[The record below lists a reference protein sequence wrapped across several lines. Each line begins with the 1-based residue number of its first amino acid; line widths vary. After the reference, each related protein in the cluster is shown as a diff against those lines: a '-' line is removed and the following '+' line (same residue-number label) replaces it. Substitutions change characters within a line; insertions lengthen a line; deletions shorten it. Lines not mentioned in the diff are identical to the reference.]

1 MKWFKLFLLNFVGV
15 LNDNFMKHCI
25 IFVSV
30 GWIMP
35 EWMTQSQLI
44 SAVSAALV
52 LPYLLLSPY
61 SGEIAERFPKQKI
74 VRMMKMLELPIVLLA
89 GIGFWIESVW
99 IVLLAVL
106 LMGTQSC
113 LYSPAKYG
121 LIRDVDGERGVA
133 FGSGMFEMMAFLG
146 ILIGTVLAAYLSDHY
161 AWWIVAVIMIVLAI
175 IGFILSKILGIVE
188 TQYIASQALKANPK
202 VETQYIA
209 SQALKANPKVEPQ
222 YIASQTLKANPK
234 VETQYIASQTL
245 KAKSKV
251 ETQYI
256 ASPQEQNSRPQN
268 FASLHL
274 LNPIRFL
281 IASYQFASQYNGLNL
296 AIYGASLLWLLGGL
310 LQMNVVL
317 HCTRTLGMT
326 NTQSSIILSMA
337 AVGIAIGCSVAGKLI
352 ENRNKQN
359 FIIGGLIG
367 VALALIIVLIFKP
380 EGWALGV
387 LIFLIAFCGGIFQV
401 PCLAIVQSA
410 DIGRKLGSMLAYLNL
425 LTFIFVL
432 IGTVIFSIVTVFTNQ
447 SSYAVFVVMLIITLL
462 SLVLFILKDRE

>member
-30 GWIMP
+30 GWVMP

-61 SGEIAERFPKQKI
+61 SGKIAERFQKLNI
-74 VRMMKMLELPIVLLA
+74 VRMMKLLELPIVVLA
-89 GIGFWIESVW
+89 GVGFWIESVW

-121 LIRDVDGERGVA
+121 LIRDVEGEKGVA

-161 AWWIVAVIMIVLAI
+161 AWWIVTVIMIVLAI
-175 IGFILSKILGIVE
+175 IGFILSKVLDIVE
-188 TQYIASQALKANPK
+188 TQYFAS
-202 VETQYIA
+202 
-209 SQALKANPKVEPQ
+209 S
-222 YIASQTLKANPK
+222 
-234 VETQYIASQTL
+234 
-245 KAKSKV
+245 
-251 ETQYI
+251 
-256 ASPQEQNSRPQN
+256 QEQNSEAQN
-268 FASLHL
+268 QVSLHV

-281 IASYQFASQYNGLNL
+281 IDSYKFASQYKGLNR

-317 HCTRTLGMT
+317 HCTRTLEMS
-326 NTQSSIILSMA
+326 NTQSSLILSMA

-380 EGWALGV
+380 ERWALGV
-387 LIFLIAFCGGIFQV
+387 LIFLTAFSGGMFQV

-410 DIGRKLGSMLAYLNL
+410 NIGRKLGSVLAYLNL

-432 IGTVIFSIVTVFTNQ
+432 IGTVIFSIITVLTDQN
-447 SSYAVFVVMLIITLL
+447 SYAVFIVMLIITIL
-462 SLVLFILKDRE
+462 SAGMFAFEKR

>member
-106 LMGTQSC
+106 LMGAQSC

-121 LIRDVDGERGVA
+121 LIRDVEGEKGVA

-161 AWWIVAVIMIVLAI
+161 AWWIVTVIMIVLAI
-175 IGFILSKILGIVE
+175 IGFILSKVLDIVE
-188 TQYIASQALKANPK
+188 TQYIAS
-202 VETQYIA
+202 
-209 SQALKANPKVEPQ
+209 S
-222 YIASQTLKANPK
+222 
-234 VETQYIASQTL
+234 
-245 KAKSKV
+245 
-251 ETQYI
+251 
-256 ASPQEQNSRPQN
+256 QEQNSEAQN
-268 FASLHL
+268 QASLHIF
-274 LNPIRFL
+274 NPIRFL
-281 IASYQFASQYNGLNL
+281 IDSYKFASQYKGLNL

-317 HCTRTLGMT
+317 HCTRTLGMS
-326 NTQSSIILSMA
+326 NTASSLILSMA

-380 EGWALGV
+380 ERWALGV
-387 LIFLIAFCGGIFQV
+387 LIFLIAVSGGMFQV

-410 DIGRKLGSMLAYLNL
+410 NIGRKLGSVLAYLNL

-432 IGTVIFSIVTVFTNQ
+432 IGTVIFSIITVLTDQN
-447 SSYAVFVVMLIITLL
+447 SYAVFIVMLIITIL
-462 SLVLFILKDRE
+462 SAGMFAFEKR

>member
-30 GWIMP
+30 GWVMP

-61 SGEIAERFPKQKI
+61 SGKIAERFQKLNI
-74 VRMMKMLELPIVLLA
+74 VRMMKLLELPIVVLA
-89 GIGFWIESVW
+89 GVGFWIESVW

-121 LIRDVDGERGVA
+121 LIRDVEGEKGVA

-161 AWWIVAVIMIVLAI
+161 AWWIVTVIMIVLAI
-175 IGFILSKILGIVE
+175 IGFILSKVLDIVE
-188 TQYIASQALKANPK
+188 TQYFAS
-202 VETQYIA
+202 
-209 SQALKANPKVEPQ
+209 S
-222 YIASQTLKANPK
+222 
-234 VETQYIASQTL
+234 
-245 KAKSKV
+245 
-251 ETQYI
+251 
-256 ASPQEQNSRPQN
+256 QEQNSEAQN
-268 FASLHL
+268 QASLHV

-281 IASYQFASQYNGLNL
+281 IDSYKFASQYKGLNR

-317 HCTRTLGMT
+317 HCTRTLGMS
-326 NTQSSIILSMA
+326 NTASSIILSMA

-380 EGWALGV
+380 ERWALGV
-387 LIFLIAFCGGIFQV
+387 LIFLTAFSGGMFQV

-410 DIGRKLGSMLAYLNL
+410 NIGRKLGSVLAYLNL

-432 IGTVIFSIVTVFTNQ
+432 IGTVIFSIITVLTDQN
-447 SSYAVFVVMLIITLL
+447 SYAVFIVMLIITIL
-462 SLVLFILKDRE
+462 SAGMFAFEKR

>member
-1 MKWFKLFLLNFVGV
+1 MFLCSFVFFFMRWFKLFLLNFVGV

-30 GWIMP
+30 GWVMP

-44 SAVSAALV
+44 AAVSAALV

-61 SGEIAERFPKQKI
+61 SGEIAERFEKQRI
-74 VRMMKMLELPIVLLA
+74 VRLMKMLELPIVILA
-89 GIGFWIESVW
+89 VVGFFVESVW

-106 LMGTQSC
+106 LMGMQSC

-161 AWWIVAVIMIVLAI
+161 EWWLVSSVMVGLAL
-175 IGFILSKILGIVE
+175 IGWRLSVILGIKE
-188 TQYIASQALKANPK
+188 LECDSQYNTDR
-202 VETQYIA
+202 VM
-209 SQALKANPKVEPQ
+209 
-222 YIASQTLKANPK
+222 
-234 VETQYIASQTL
+234 
-245 KAKSKV
+245 
-251 ETQYI
+251 
-256 ASPQEQNSRPQN
+256 R
-268 FASLHL
+268 
-274 LNPIRFL
+274 NPIKFL
-281 IASYQFASQYNGLNL
+281 IQSYKFASQYDGLNV

-317 HCTRTLGMT
+317 HCTRTLEMT
-326 NTQSSIILSMA
+326 NTASSIVLAMA

-352 ENRNKQN
+352 EKRDKKG

-367 VALALIIVLIFKP
+367 VALTLSIVLIFRP
-380 EGWALGV
+380 QGWILGAMV
-387 LIFLIAFCGGIFQV
+387 FLIAFSGGMFQV
-401 PCLAIVQSA
+401 PCLATVQSA
-410 DIGRKLGSMLAYLNL
+410 DIGRRLGGMLAYLNL

-432 IGTVIFSIVTVFTNQ
+432 IGTAVFSIITALSAQNSYVVF
-447 SSYAVFVVMLIITLL
+447 AVMLIITIL
-462 SLVLFILKDRE
+462 SMFVFVVRDRKK

>member
-1 MKWFKLFLLNFVGV
+1 MRWLKLFLLNFIGV

-30 GWIMP
+30 GWVMP

-44 SAVSAALV
+44 AAVSAALV

-61 SGEIAERFPKQKI
+61 SGDIAERFQKQKI
-74 VRMMKMLELPIVLLA
+74 VRLMKLMEIPIVALA
-89 GIGFWIESVW
+89 GVGFWIESVW

-121 LIRDVDGERGVA
+121 LIRDVEGEKGVA

-188 TQYIASQALKANPK
+188 TQYIASQ
-202 VETQYIA
+202 T
-209 SQALKANPKVEPQ
+209 LKANPKVEPQ
-222 YIASQTLKANPK
+222 YIAS
-234 VETQYIASQTL
+234 
-245 KAKSKV
+245 
-251 ETQYI
+251 
-256 ASPQEQNSRPQN
+256 PQEQISRPQN
-268 FASLHL
+268 LVSLHL

-337 AVGIAIGCSVAGKLI
+337 AVGITIGCSVAGKLI

-380 EGWALGV
+380 EEWVLGV

-401 PCLAIVQSA
+401 PCLATVQSA

>member
-1 MKWFKLFLLNFVGV
+1 MKWLKLFLLNFVGV

-30 GWIMP
+30 GWVMP

-61 SGEIAERFPKQKI
+61 SGEIAERFQKQKI
-74 VRMMKMLELPIVLLA
+74 VRLMKLMEVPIVALA
-89 GIGFWIESVW
+89 GVGFWIESVW

-121 LIRDVDGERGVA
+121 LIRDVEGEKGVA
-133 FGSGMFEMMAFLG
+133 FGSGMFEMMVFLG

-161 AWWIVAVIMIVLAI
+161 AWWLVAIIMLILAI

-188 TQYIASQALKANPK
+188 P
-202 VETQYIA
+202 
-209 SQALKANPKVEPQ
+209 
-222 YIASQTLKANPK
+222 
-234 VETQYIASQTL
+234 
-245 KAKSKV
+245 
-251 ETQYI
+251 QYI
-256 ASPQEQNSRPQN
+256 ASPQEQNLRPQN

-380 EGWALGV
+380 EEWVLGV

-401 PCLAIVQSA
+401 PCLAMVQSA

>member
-1 MKWFKLFLLNFVGV
+1 MRWLKLFLLNFVGV

-30 GWIMP
+30 GWVMP

-61 SGEIAERFPKQKI
+61 SGEIAERFEKQKI
-74 VRMMKMLELPIVLLA
+74 VRLMKLLELPIVALA

-106 LMGTQSC
+106 LMGAQSC

-146 ILIGTVLAAYLSDHY
+146 ILVGTIIAAYISDNY
-161 AWWIVAVIMIVLAI
+161 AWWIVAGIMIILALL
-175 IGFILSKILGIVE
+175 GWGLSLFLGIKEGEVE
-188 TQYIASQALKANPK
+188 
-202 VETQYIA
+202 
-209 SQALKANPKVEPQ
+209 
-222 YIASQTLKANPK
+222 QTK
-234 VETQYIASQTL
+234 E
-245 KAKSKV
+245 
-251 ETQYI
+251 
-256 ASPQEQNSRPQN
+256 SR
-268 FASLHL
+268 
-274 LNPIRFL
+274 NPIRFL
-281 IASYQFASQYNGLNL
+281 VESYRFASEHKGLNK
-296 AIYGASLLWLLGGL
+296 AVFGASLLWLLGGL

-317 HCTRTLGMT
+317 HCTRTLGMS
-326 NTQSSIILSMA
+326 NTASSIILAMA
-337 AVGIAIGCSVAGKLI
+337 AVGIAVGCSVAGKLI
-352 ENRNKQN
+352 ENRNKRN
-359 FIIGGLIG
+359 FIIGGLVG
-367 VALALIIVLIFKP
+367 VALLLAIVLIFKP
-380 EGWALGV
+380 QSWLLGALVFGV
-387 LIFLIAFCGGIFQV
+387 AFCGGMFQV

-432 IGTVIFSIVTVFTNQ
+432 LGTAIFSIITMFTAQN
-447 SSYAVFVVMLIITLL
+447 SYVVFVVILIITLL
-462 SLVLFILKDRE
+462 SLMLFILKDRE

>member
-74 VRMMKMLELPIVLLA
+74 VRLMKLIEMPIVALA
-89 GIGFWIESVW
+89 GVGFWIESVW

-133 FGSGMFEMMAFLG
+133 LGSGMFEMMAFLG

-161 AWWIVAVIMIVLAI
+161 AWWIVTVIMIVLAI
-175 IGFILSKILGIVE
+175 IGFILSKVLDIVE
-188 TQYIASQALKANPK
+188 TQYIAS
-202 VETQYIA
+202 
-209 SQALKANPKVEPQ
+209 S
-222 YIASQTLKANPK
+222 
-234 VETQYIASQTL
+234 
-245 KAKSKV
+245 
-251 ETQYI
+251 
-256 ASPQEQNSRPQN
+256 QEQNTEAQN
-268 FASLHL
+268 QASLHV

-281 IASYQFASQYNGLNL
+281 IDSYKFASQHKGLNK

-317 HCTRTLGMT
+317 HCTRTLGMS
-326 NTQSSIILSMA
+326 NTVSSIILSMA

-380 EGWALGV
+380 ERWALGV
-387 LIFLIAFCGGIFQV
+387 LIFLIAVSGGMFQV

-410 DIGRKLGSMLAYLNL
+410 NIGRKLGSVLAYLNL

-432 IGTVIFSIVTVFTNQ
+432 IGTVIFSIITVLTDQN
-447 SSYAVFVVMLIITLL
+447 SYAVFIVMLIITIL
-462 SLVLFILKDRE
+462 SAGMFAFEKR

>member
-1 MKWFKLFLLNFVGV
+1 MANSFFEGLVTFMCIMKWFKLFLLNFVGV

-30 GWIMP
+30 GWVMP
-35 EWMTQSQLI
+35 EWLTQSQLI

-61 SGEIAERFPKQKI
+61 SGEIAERFEKQKI
-74 VRMMKMLELPIVLLA
+74 VRLMKLLELPIVALA

-99 IVLLAVL
+99 MVLLAVL

-146 ILIGTVLAAYLSDHY
+146 ILLGTIIAAYISDNY
-161 AWWIVAVIMIVLAI
+161 AWWFVASIMIILALL
-175 IGFILSKILGIVE
+175 GWGLSLFLGIKEGEVE
-188 TQYIASQALKANPK
+188 
-202 VETQYIA
+202 
-209 SQALKANPKVEPQ
+209 
-222 YIASQTLKANPK
+222 QTK
-234 VETQYIASQTL
+234 E
-245 KAKSKV
+245 
-251 ETQYI
+251 
-256 ASPQEQNSRPQN
+256 SR
-268 FASLHL
+268 
-274 LNPIRFL
+274 NPIRFL
-281 IASYQFASQYNGLNL
+281 VESYRFASKYKGLNK
-296 AIYGASLLWLLGGL
+296 AVFGASLLWLLGGL

-317 HCTRTLGMT
+317 HCTRTLGMS
-326 NTQSSIILSMA
+326 NTASSIILAMA
-337 AVGIAIGCSVAGKLI
+337 AVGIAVGCSVTGKLI
-352 ENRNKQN
+352 ENRNKRN
-359 FIIGGLIG
+359 FIIGGLAG
-367 VALALIIVLIFKP
+367 VALLLAIVLIFKLQNWLL
-380 EGWALGV
+380 GALVFG
-387 LIFLIAFCGGIFQV
+387 IALCGGMFQV
-401 PCLAIVQSA
+401 PCLAMVQSA

-432 IGTVIFSIVTVFTNQ
+432 IGTAIFSIVTAFTNQ